1 LGTIQTE
8 STVTVPAQKPSDEV
22 KLARSFY
29 REPSGVV
36 TRDLS
41 LKDLSACVKDGRGPL
56 WVDID
61 ISVRPQLALLEKV
74 FGFHPLAIEDV
85 MNPNS
90 RAKVEPYDGYLFVV
104 LRAVRLDEQTQDPY
118 DLETENIE
126 FFIGQNVLV
135 TAHHGPS
142 KLIDAVAELTLRN
155 SDLIGRGPGRLA
167 HLVMDAAVDSFFP
180 VLDRIDEFIDS
191 LEERV
196 FQQFKED
203 ALRDIF
209 SVKRLVLSLRRYLAP
224 EREIFNVLTNR
235 PSPFL
240 APDVQLYYRDIYDH
254 ILRINDTIDT
264 YRDLLSS
271 TMESYLS
278 QVSNRLGRVTQ
289 GLTVV
294 ATMSVPFVVV
304 SGMWGM
310 NFVRIPLAS
319 NPWGFEI
326 MLVVQLALGG
336 GLLLLLRR
344 MKLF

>member
-1 LGTIQTE
+1 M
-8 STVTVPAQKPSDEV
+8 
-22 KLARSFY
+22 
-29 REPSGVV
+29 V

-41 LKDLSACVKDGRGPL
+41 LKELSACVKDGRGPL

-61 ISVRPQLALLEKV
+61 TSVRQQLALLEKV

-90 RAKVEPYDGYLFVV
+90 RAKVEAYDGYLFVI
-104 LRAVRLDEQTQDPY
+104 LRAVRLDEQTHDPY

-126 FFIGQNVLV
+126 FFVSQNVLV
-135 TAHHGPS
+135 TAHNGPS
-142 KLIDAVAELTLRN
+142 KLIDAVAELALRN
-155 SDLIGRGPGRLA
+155 GDLIGRGPGRLA

-180 VLDRIDEFIDS
+180 VLDKIDDFIDS

-196 FQQFKED
+196 FQQFMED

-254 ILRINDTIDT
+254 VLRINDALDT

-278 QVSNRLGRVTQ
+278 QVSNRLGKVTQ

-310 NFVRIPLAS
+310 NFNRIPLAS

-336 GLLLLLRR
+336 GLLWMLRR

>member
-1 LGTIQTE
+1 V
-8 STVTVPAQKPSDEV
+8 SVPTVPAAANRQGDDA

-29 REPSGVV
+29 KEPAGTVS
-36 TRDLS
+36 RDLS
-41 LKDLSACVKDGRGPL
+41 LKELSACVREGRGPL

-61 ISVRPQLALLEKV
+61 TSVRQQLALLEKV

-90 RAKVEPYDGYLFVV
+90 RAKVEAYDGYLFVV
-104 LRAVRLDEQTQDPY
+104 LRAVRLDDQTEDPY
-118 DLETENIE
+118 DIETENIH
-126 FFIGQNVLV
+126 FFISQNVLV
-135 TAHHGPS
+135 TAHNGPS
-142 KLIDAVAELTLRN
+142 RLVDSVADLTVR
-155 SDLIGRGPGRLA
+155 STDLIGRGPGRLA

-196 FQQFKED
+196 FQSFKEE

-209 SVKRLVLSLRRYLAP
+209 AVKRMVLSLRRYLAP

-240 APDVQLYYRDIYDH
+240 APDIQLYYRDIYDH
-254 ILRINDTIDT
+254 ILRINDSLET
-264 YRDLLSS
+264 YRDLMSS

-278 QVSNRLGRVTQ
+278 QVSNRLGLVTK
-289 GLTVV
+289 GLSVV
-294 ATMSVPFVVV
+294 ATLSVPFVVV

-310 NFVRIPLAS
+310 NFAKVPLADH
-319 NPWGFEI
+319 PYGFVI
-326 MLVVQLALGG
+326 MLFVQLALGG
-336 GLLLLLRR
+336 GLLWMLRR
-344 MKLF
+344 MGLF

>member
-1 LGTIQTE
+1 MTT
-8 STVTVPAQKPSDEV
+8 PATRPSDET

-29 REPSGVV
+29 REPGGNVS
-36 TRDLS
+36 RDLS
-41 LKDLSACVKDGRGPL
+41 IKELSTCVREGRGPL

-61 ISVRPQLALLEKV
+61 TSVRPQLALLEKV
-74 FGFHPLAIEDV
+74 FAFHPLAIEDV
-85 MNPNS
+85 MNPSS
-90 RAKVEPYDGYLFVV
+90 RAKVEAYDSYLFCI
-104 LRAVRLDEQTQDPY
+104 LRAVRLDEETHDPY
-118 DLETENIE
+118 DLATENIH
-126 FFIGQNVLV
+126 FFISQSMLV

-142 KLIDAVAELTLRN
+142 RLVDAVAELAMR
-155 SDLIGRGPGRLA
+155 SPDLINRGPGRLA

-180 VLDRIDEFIDS
+180 VLDRIDDFIDS

-196 FQQFKED
+196 FQEFKEE

-209 SVKRLVLSLRRYLAP
+209 AVKRMVLSLRRYLAP

-235 PSPFL
+235 PSPYL
-240 APDVQLYYRDIYDH
+240 STDVQLYYRDIYDH
-254 ILRINDTIDT
+254 VLRINDALDT

-271 TMESYLS
+271 TLESYLS
-278 QVSNRLGRVTQ
+278 QVSNRLGKVTQ

-310 NFVRIPLAS
+310 NFGKVPLAD

-326 MLVVQLALGG
+326 MLVLQLALGV
-336 GLLLLLRR
+336 GLVWMLRR

>member
-1 LGTIQTE
+1 VTLPIQR
-8 STVTVPAQKPSDEV
+8 PGDDV

-29 REPSGVV
+29 QEQSGVV
-36 TRDLS
+36 SRDLS
-41 LKDLSACVKDGRGPL
+41 LKELSSCVKDGRGPL

-61 ISVRPQLALLEKV
+61 TTVRQQLALLEKV

-85 MNPNS
+85 MNPSS
-90 RAKVEPYDGYLFVV
+90 RAKVEAYDGYLFII
-104 LRAVRLDEQTQDPY
+104 LRAVRLDHETPDPY
-118 DLETENIE
+118 DLETENVH
-126 FFIGQNVLV
+126 FFIGANVLV
-135 TAHHGPS
+135 TAHNGPS
-142 KLIDAVAELTLRN
+142 KLVDSVAETMIRN
-155 SDLIGRGPGRLA
+155 QDLIGRGPGRMA
-167 HLVMDAAVDSFFP
+167 HQLMDAAVDSFFP

-196 FQQFKED
+196 FQEFKEE

-209 SVKRLVLSLRRYLAP
+209 SVKRMVLSLRRYLAP

-235 PSPFL
+235 PSPYL
-240 APDVQLYYRDIYDH
+240 SPDIQLYYRDIYDH
-254 ILRINDTIDT
+254 VLRINDALDT

-278 QVSNRLGRVTQ
+278 QVSNKLGQVTK
-289 GLTVV
+289 GLSLV

-310 NFVRIPLAS
+310 NFIRIPLAG

-326 MLVVQLALGG
+326 MLAVQLALGT
-336 GLLLLLRR
+336 GLVWLLR
-344 MKLF
+344 KKGLF

>member
-1 LGTIQTE
+1 
-8 STVTVPAQKPSDEV
+8 VTLPAQKPAEDA

-29 REPSGVV
+29 KEAGGVV
-36 TRDLS
+36 ARDLS
-41 LKDLSACVKDGRGPL
+41 LKDLSACVKEGRGPL

-61 ISVRPQLALLEKV
+61 TSVRQQLALLEKV

-85 MNPNS
+85 MSPNS
-90 RAKVEPYDGYLFVV
+90 RAKVEAYDGYIFVI
-104 LRAVRLDEQTQDPY
+104 LRAVRLDDQTSDPY
-118 DLETENIE
+118 DLETENIH

-135 TAHHGPS
+135 TAHNGPS
-142 KLIDAVAELTLRN
+142 RLLDSVSELAVRN

-180 VLDRIDEFIDS
+180 VLDRIDDFIDT

-196 FQQFKED
+196 FKEFKED

-240 APDVQLYYRDIYDH
+240 APDIQLYYRDIYDH
-254 ILRINDTIDT
+254 VLRINDALDT

-271 TMESYLS
+271 TLESYLS
-278 QVSNRLGRVTQ
+278 QVSNRLGKVTA

-310 NFVRIPLAS
+310 NFDRIPLAS
-319 NPWGFEI
+319 HPLGFEI
-326 MLVVQLALGG
+326 MVVVQLALGG
-336 GLLLLLRR
+336 GLLWMLKR
-344 MKLF
+344 MGLF